1 MTGLPGMAGAQGMAG
16 APEAPADWSPV
27 ERRLWDAFRCGAV
40 CDLSVGDRHAD
51 DPAAPGSWGPERT
64 VRAGVLALLLL
75 AGPAAV
81 PGTVRG
87 LKLTGALVTGRFDL
101 AGGRITDFV
110 ELRACRFDT
119 GVLLSEA
126 QAGTVRFD
134 GCWLPRL
141 DGSRLTTS
149 GDLVLARCVVPFGVR
164 LTDAQIG
171 TDLIVNY
178 LTAGC
183 DQYKHAFSADGLTV
197 HQDFE
202 ADRLTT
208 YGDLSLRTAKVGGR
222 LSLRGAELHARPG
235 QSNCL
240 NAARINVGSTCYL
253 TGWLPLGPV
262 RPHPGTHP
270 LAVQGVVYSLR
281 NGDPGPFYRAPQS
294 SDPRAEEP
302 QAPDAQDAPPVPAP
316 RPAAETGEPM
326 AQGSEFGD
334 MYAQGF
340 GEPAALGSR
349 TLPFRAFGGVRLE
362 DARFESACLITNAEF
377 HLGED
382 QELSLR
388 RIQTPEL
395 RFTCPT
401 PPTGTVALSRAR
413 IGNLVDSPGAWPTNH
428 RVRLTGF
435 AYENLRPPEGTAF
448 TIAQRI
454 SWLDHALDA
463 YHPEPYEQLAAALR
477 RDGLDEDAREVQ
489 YAKQHRRSQN
499 LPLLSR
505 FWCRFQDI
513 TVGYGYRPGRA
524 AAWLVA
530 AWLLGTLWF
539 AGHQPPPVKVD
550 EHPHWNAA
558 LYSASLVLPIVNL
571 GQDGWAP
578 AGFSQWLS
586 AGLVMTGWLLATTA
600 VTGATRVL
608 QRG

>member
-1 MTGLPGMAGAQGMAG
+1 MAGNMGSTGNSGTQA
-16 APEAPADWSPV
+16 APADWNPV
-27 ERRLWDAFRCGAV
+27 EQRLWEAFRRGEV
-40 CDLSVGDRHAD
+40 YDLSVGDRHAD
-51 DPAAPGSWGPERT
+51 DPASPAGWGPERT
-64 VRAGVLALLLL
+64 VRAEVLALLLL
-75 AGPAAV
+75 AGPAAI

-87 LKLTGALVTGRFDL
+87 LKLTGALVTGRLDL
-101 AGGRITDFV
+101 AGGRITDFL

-141 DGSRLTTS
+141 DGSRLTTA

-178 LTAGC
+178 LMAGC
-183 DQYKHAFSADGLTV
+183 DQYQHAFSADGMTV

-202 ADRLTT
+202 ADRLIT
-208 YGDLSLRTAKVGGR
+208 YGDLSLRTAKIGGR
-222 LSLRGAELHARPG
+222 LSLRGAELRARPG

-253 TGWLPLGPV
+253 SGWLPAGPI
-262 RPHPGTHP
+262 RPHPSAHP
-270 LAVQGVVYSLR
+270 LAVQGVLYSLR
-281 NGDPGPFYRAPQS
+281 NADPGPFYRAQT
-294 SDPRAEEP
+294 SDPRAEEVAET
-302 QAPDAQDAPPVPAP
+302 APGVPGP
-316 RPAAETGEPM
+316 RPEAEALAGTPM
-326 AQGSEFGD
+326 AQGSAPGD
-334 MYAQGF
+334 MYGHGF
-340 GEPAALGSR
+340 GEAAALGS
-349 TLPFRAFGGVRLE
+349 LSVPFRAFGGVRLE
-362 DARFESACLITNAEF
+362 DARFESACLIANAEF
-377 HLGED
+377 HLADG

-413 IGNLVDSPGAWPTNH
+413 IGNLVDSPSAWPTNH
-428 RVRLTGF
+428 KVRLTGF
-435 AYENLRPPEGTAF
+435 AYEYLRPPEGSAF
-448 TIAQRI
+448 TVAQRVN
-454 SWLDHALDA
+454 WLDHALDA

-489 YAKQHRRSQN
+489 YAKQHRRTQN
-499 LPLLSR
+499 LPLLGR
-505 FWCRFQDI
+505 LWCRFQDI
-513 TVGYGYRPGRA
+513 TVGYGYRPRRA
-524 AAWLVA
+524 AAWLLA

-539 AGHQPPPVKVD
+539 AGHQPPPAKLD